1 MKHSVLLQVP
11 KASQSHPCTICDI
24 AFDSTTSLMEHYRS
38 DEHRDKMEALG
49 LEGTSILHTIE
60 GELSP
65 EIRSLVDEVT
75 GSIGAEEVD
84 ERLMSG
90 GEMLRAATVTIDGA
104 GDEGYQ
110 LSVGATDG
118 VKTVTFEDGRA
129 KEYPVSGGTA
139 VKRVTFEGVD
149 GAGGRN
155 GAGGGSTGYRGSV
168 EGVVVKR
175 VTFQGVD
182 GVQQREN

>member
-1 MKHSVLLQVP
+1 
-11 KASQSHPCTICDI
+11 
-24 AFDSTTSLMEHYRS
+24 MEHYRS
-38 DEHRDKMEALG
+38 DEHRDKMEVLG

-75 GSIGAEEVD
+75 GSIGAAEVD
-84 ERLMSG
+84 ERLMRG
-90 GEMLRAATVTIDGA
+90 GDMLRAATVTIDGA

-110 LSVGATDG
+110 LSGVAADG
-118 VKTVTFEDGRA
+118 VKTVTFEDAGG
-129 KEYPVSGGTA
+129 KEYQMSGDTA

-149 GAGGRN
+149 GAGG
-155 GAGGGSTGYRGSV
+155 GGGEYPGGI
-168 EGVVVKR
+168 EGAVKR

-182 GVQQREN
+182 GVPHRED